1 MLNGDGMN
9 INDLQDAGGSAVE
22 DYDQFVDFA
31 KEGAPID
38 FAVSSD
44 IALEEL
50 AEKIQSSKKQKAATN
65 VVEERKPME
74 SKMIKS

>member
-1 MLNGDGMN
+1 MNGDGMN

>member
-1 MLNGDGMN
+1 MNGDGMN

-74 SKMIKS
+74 SKIIKS

>member
-1 MLNGDGMN
+1 MLNGD
-9 INDLQDAGGSAVE
+9 AVE
-22 DYDQFVDFA
+22 DFDQFVDFA

-38 FAVSSD
+38 IAVSSD

-74 SKMIKS
+74 SKIIKS